1 MDNAKVSHGCL
12 QGVPRV
18 FQDRCNGVSRVS
30 QGCFEDICFEGI
42 IRVFKECFNGVSMKF
57 QWCFECVF
65 LCLPKGSHH
74 KKNGKIW
81 EKFPNGGGGQR
92 TPWDQFW

>member
-1 MDNAKVSHGCL
+1 MSHGCL

-57 QWCFECVF
+57 Q
-65 LCLPKGSHH
+65 
-74 KKNGKIW
+74 
-81 EKFPNGGGGQR
+81 
-92 TPWDQFW
+92 